1 MILRRLFN
9 RLKTLFSFLKHNASN
24 VFAGK
29 FIYFLLLA
37 IGLTLIVII
46 LYVLRNDAPPGPDA
60 VYNIL
65 LVPGVLLVF
74 YPAAFCIQS
83 DLDSKTLET
92 LFGVPDY
99 RYKVWVAR
107 QLVQQLVIAA
117 LLLLL
122 AAFCHLALADFSIG
136 AMVFH
141 LMFPIL
147 FLGCVGLMLAT
158 LVRSGNGAAALLVV
172 LVLFFWIAAE
182 PMDGSRWNL
191 FHNPFKQ
198 VQEFD
203 TLLRSATT
211 FYNRVYLLVG
221 AVLATLFALLR
232 LQQREKFV

>member
-99 RYKVWVAR
+99 RYKVW
-107 QLVQQLVIAA
+107 LVRSLTQYIVIGM
-117 LLLLL
+117 LL
-122 AAFCHLALADFSIG
+122 AALVLFCRLGLADFNMGS
-136 AMVFH
+136 MLMN
-141 LMFPIL
+141 LMFPVA
-147 FLGCVGLMLAT
+147 FLGSFGFMAAT
-158 LVRSGNGAAALLVV
+158 ITRSGNSTAVV
-172 LVLFFWIAAE
+172 LVVVILFFWIGVD
-182 PMDGSRWNL
+182 PLDGSSWNF
-191 FHNPFKQ
+191 FHNPFAVK
-198 VQEFD
+198 EEIE
-203 TLLRSATT
+203 TLIWKDITLT
-211 FYNRVYLLVG
+211 NRIYLLVG
-221 AVLATLFALLR
+221 AFLSTLFALLR
-232 LQQREKFV
+232 LQHREKFF